1 MAGSKKG
8 IYSNRRECGAT
19 AVEYAIGA
27 ACILVIVAT
36 GVVSLGNSIKGI
48 FCAIGTKVSGTTSEF
63 CAASSPS
70 TSQPGCSG
78 GLRDESCEIVDGDT
92 SNAEGDYDE
101 EPWFE

>member
-70 TSQPGCSG
+70 STRTGCG
-78 GLRDESCEIVDGDT
+78 GDLRDKSCQEANQGHKNSKRSST
-92 SNAEGDYDE
+92 R
-101 EPWFE
+101 PT

>member
-78 GLRDESCEIVDGDT
+78 AISGDGTCEGANEGG
-92 SNAEGDYDE
+92 SNAEGDDDE
-101 EPWFE
+101 EPF

>member
-8 IYSNRRECGAT
+8 IHSNRRECGAT

-78 GLRDESCEIVDGDT
+78 GMQGNGTCEEIKEGG
-92 SNAEGDYDE
+92 SNARRDDDDE
-101 EPWFE
+101 PF